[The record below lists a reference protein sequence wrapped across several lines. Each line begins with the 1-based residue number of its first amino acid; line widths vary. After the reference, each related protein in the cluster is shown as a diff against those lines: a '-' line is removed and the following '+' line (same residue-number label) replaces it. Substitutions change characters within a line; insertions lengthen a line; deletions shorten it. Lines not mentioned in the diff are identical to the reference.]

1 MRLGVT
7 LYLKGLKE
15 TMSMRCRGVRGA
27 TTVKDN
33 TRESIL
39 QATKELLEKMIQAN
53 EIKVEEIACAFFTTT
68 SDITAEFPALAARE
82 MGWTQVALLCGH
94 EMHVPEG
101 LPQCLR
107 IMILYNTEK
116 NADEIV
122 HVYIRGAVNLRMSSA

>member
-1 MRLGVT
+1 
-7 LYLKGLKE
+7 
-15 TMSMRCRGVRGA
+15 MSMCCRGVRGA

-33 TRESIL
+33 TKESIL